1 VAELQNP
8 PVGVTS
14 IAKVEADRITIRG
27 KDLCSELIGKTSF
40 TWYFLFLITGKEPS
54 SNLVALADASLVA
67 IAEHGFVP
75 SVQAARMTYA
85 AAPDAIQGAVAAGL
99 LGCGSVILG
108 ASETA
113 GHLLR
118 DVIRRAASKRCSHD
132 EAASEILQELRA
144 TKAPVPGFGHPIH
157 RNEDPRATQLLH
169 IAAELGAAGDHVQAL
184 EALVRNMKTSF
195 GRFLPMNV
203 SAAIPAVL
211 LDAGFPLSALR
222 GVPLVART
230 GSLVAHLVEEK
241 MSPLGFK
248 MAARVDAM
256 VEYVEASSNPQ
267 GE

>member
-1 VAELQNP
+1 MAVLQNK
-8 PVGVTS
+8 PVGFTS
-14 IAKVEADRITIRG
+14 IAKVEADRVTIRG

-54 SNLVALADASLVA
+54 PNLVALADASLVA

-118 DVIRRAASKRCSHD
+118 EVIDRSASKPCSYD
-132 EAASEILQELRA
+132 EAASEILQALRA
-144 TKAPVPGFGHPIH
+144 SKSPVPGFGHPIH

-169 IAAELGAAGDHVQAL
+169 TAAELGAAGEHVQAL
-184 EALVRNMKTSF
+184 DALARNMEASF

-211 LDAGFPLSALR
+211 LDAGFPLAALR

-230 GSLVAHLVEEK
+230 GSLVAHLLEEGR
-241 MSPLGFK
+241 SPLGFR
-248 MAARVDAM
+248 MAASADAM
-256 VEYVEASSNPQ
+256 VEYVEAGPGLQ
-267 GE
+267 GK